1 MGGVRDASNAI
12 CHRCPC
18 GIGNTQ
24 RTTRVHDRGPAD
36 YIDEMVERRDHWEN
50 IYASRGED
58 EVSWFQKNP
67 SCSLDIIAQ
76 IGIDKAA
83 PIIDIGGGTSRL
95 IDALIDRGYTD
106 TSVLDISKRAISVTR
121 ERLGR
126 FQDSVD
132 WIVDDVTEWVPR
144 RRYAL
149 WHDRAVLHFLTDE
162 ADRTSYRNALA
173 NGLSK
178 NGNVVIATFGPDGP
192 QQCSGLPVVRYDK
205 DAIEDVFDGLLRLEG
220 SSSEDHT
227 TPSGAHQAFIFY
239 RFTRDVGG

>member
-1 MGGVRDASNAI
+1 
-12 CHRCPC
+12 
-18 GIGNTQ
+18 
-24 RTTRVHDRGPAD
+24 
-36 YIDEMVERRDHWEN
+36 MVERRDHWEN